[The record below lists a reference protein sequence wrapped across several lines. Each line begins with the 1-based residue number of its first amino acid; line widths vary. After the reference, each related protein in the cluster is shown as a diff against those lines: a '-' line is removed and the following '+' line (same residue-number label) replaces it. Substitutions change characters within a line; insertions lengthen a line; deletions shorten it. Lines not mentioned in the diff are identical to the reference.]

1 MCGIQKKA
9 NLIQRFG
16 YCLLQEVTISHLKFL
31 FTFYTK
37 SLRVVFTTLLLVCFI
52 SLEEITCEKREN
64 VF

>member
-16 YCLLQEVTISHLKFL
+16 YCILQEVTISHLKFL

-37 SLRVVFTTLLLVCFI
+37 SLRVVFTKLLQVCFV